1 MHLLLT
7 DRLTCPRCGP
17 GFGLILLARR
27 LEDRRVFEGSLGCPN
42 CRDRFPIEGGFAD
55 LRPPPRDALGD
66 IPRQTAPSVQETDR
80 ILALIGLL
88 EGPGNVALVG
98 DVWVHAAGLADRLP
112 EIEIVA
118 VDAAARGD
126 VERDRV
132 SRMVAGGDLPFN
144 PWTFRA
150 LVSSGDAVDAEEALR
165 VVARGG
171 RIVMERAPAGARAA
185 LEAARARILLEEG
198 GWVVALRETS

>member
-17 GFGLILLARR
+17 GFGLILLTKR
-27 LEDRRVFEGSLGCPN
+27 LEDRRVFDGSLGCPN
-42 CRDRFPIEGGFAD
+42 CRDRFPIQGGFAD
-55 LRPPPRDALGD
+55 LRPPPRDPLGA
-66 IPRQTAPSVQETDR
+66 APQPTVPSGQDTER
-80 ILALIGLL
+80 ILALIGQL

-98 DVWVHAAGLADRLP
+98 DAWVHAAALADRLP
-112 EIEIVA
+112 EVEAVA

-150 LVSSGDAVDAEEALR
+150 LVSAGDAVDPEEALR

-171 RIVMERAPAGARAA
+171 RVVIERAPAGARAR
-185 LEAARARILLEEG
+185 LEGARARILLDES
-198 GWVVALRETS
+198 GWIVALRETS